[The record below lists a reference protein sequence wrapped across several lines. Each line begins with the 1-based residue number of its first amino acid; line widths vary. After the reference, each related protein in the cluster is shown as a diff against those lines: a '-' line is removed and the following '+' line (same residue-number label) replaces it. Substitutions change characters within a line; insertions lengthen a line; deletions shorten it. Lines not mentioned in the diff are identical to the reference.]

1 MKNVR
6 IYDRGEKAFDRYTAV
21 YMDEPEAH
29 GLYGARGMSENPFH
43 PQGFGMYCAA
53 MPGRHLGKRIKFE
66 ELPLKCQCVV
76 LADLCLPQ
84 EGAAS

>member
-29 GLYGARGMSENPFH
+29 GLYGIVPPCRGV
-43 PQGFGMYCAA
+43 
-53 MPGRHLGKRIKFE
+53 I
-66 ELPLKCQCVV
+66 
-76 LADLCLPQ
+76 
-84 EGAAS
+84 